1 MQQQFCGYLISWLMI
16 GRLSRYMCDYS
27 APEGKLADCCSWSW
41 WAASLIQIRTAT
53 EEPVSWHQS
62 IDEPTG
68 KELKGG
74 PLDWDTGLTLKKGHR
89 SQIWHMSHG
98 NALLLPEGIKTK
110 TQPRLWGVNT
120 KSRPR
125 SRQDMTKPTPHCM
138 TPANH
143 SDPQLKT
150 LLHLPFLLPF
160 MLYLSMCTM
169 SSVLIK

>member
-74 PLDWDTGLTLKKGHR
+74 PLDWDTGLTLKKR
-89 SQIWHMSHG
+89 SQITNLTYVPWKCPSLTRG
-98 NALLLPEGIKTK
+98 YQDQDPS
-110 TQPRLWGVNT
+110 RLWGVNT

>member
-89 SQIWHMSHG
+89 SQIWLMSHG

-110 TQPRLWGVNT
+110 THQG
-120 KSRPR
+120 
-125 SRQDMTKPTPHCM
+125 
-138 TPANH
+138 
-143 SDPQLKT
+143 
-150 LLHLPFLLPF
+150 FE
-160 MLYLSMCTM
+160 
-169 SSVLIK
+169 VLIPSQDQDQGRTWPSQPHTAWHLQTIVTHSWKLFFIYPFCCHLCYICVCVPWAVSW